1 MTEPKYFIYRWN
13 AMAVGDGFIASA
25 FDLKR
30 IPPPYLCNVCSKADC
45 ISATT
50 WRLLNARHF

>member
-1 MTEPKYFIYRWN
+1 MTEPKYFIYRSN

-30 IPPPYLCNVCSKADC
+30 IPPPYLCNVCSKADYK
-45 ISATT
+45 SATT
-50 WRLLNARHF
+50 WRLL